1 MSAHELPVSHRA
13 NGLQDFI
20 AISRHARYVREKRRR
35 ESLIEAGAR
44 VRNAEL
50 HELGG

>member
-20 AISRHARYVREKRRR
+20 AISRSACNVREKRRR
-35 ESLIEAGAR
+35 EKWIEAIAR
-44 VRNAEL
+44 VRNADL